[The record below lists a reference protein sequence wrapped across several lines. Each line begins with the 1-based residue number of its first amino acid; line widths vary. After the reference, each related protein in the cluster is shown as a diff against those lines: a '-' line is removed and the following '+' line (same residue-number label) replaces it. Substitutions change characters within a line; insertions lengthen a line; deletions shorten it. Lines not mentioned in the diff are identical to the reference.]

1 MHVQVRT
8 VNSSKCPTTP
18 LGNIQ
23 SIAMVFLHIL
33 FLSLLE
39 PSYSAS
45 PDIGHLYP
53 QATWNSPQQ
62 HWMSAISK
70 TGTMFRFLGSSYAN
84 GSCLTPQSLLMQAI
98 VPTYGYVTVWC
109 FISSYKVP
117 LIQQGKKNLP
127 ITFGVVFFNIK
138 PQLRNIIL
146 TCLLNLIETD
156 LVTTPALCPFSRPI
170 TTFVQSKQQ
179 SI

>member
-1 MHVQVRT
+1 MQVQIRT
-8 VNSSKCPTTP
+8 ANSSKCPTTP

-39 PSYSAS
+39 PSYFVS

-53 QATWNSPQQ
+53 QAMRNSPQQ

-70 TGTMFRFLGSSYAN
+70 TGTTFRFLGSSYAN
-84 GSCLTPQSLLMQAI
+84 SSCLTPQSLLMQAI
-98 VPTYGYVTVWC
+98 VPIYGYFTVLC
-109 FISSYKVP
+109 FISSYKLP
-117 LIQQGKKNLP
+117 LIQKGKKYPNH
-127 ITFGVVFFNIK
+127 IWGSFFNIK

-146 TCLLNLIETD
+146 TCLLNLTETD
-156 LVTTPALCPFSRPI
+156 LVTTAALCPSPRPI